1 MSESTPTTIHRSGV
15 HRAVNPFK
23 DHEPLVFFFVSQVMR
38 RDLRFHSNELDLMGE
53 LSVPCNRLSP
63 PFHGGCE
70 VRNSRSAI
78 GLNESKDEPKVQR
91 HPAAK

>member
-1 MSESTPTTIHRSGV
+1 
-15 HRAVNPFK
+15 
-23 DHEPLVFFFVSQVMR
+23 MR

-91 HPAAK
+91 HPAAMTSWLFMAAQRSGIDIDLLIKNSLWV